1 MNNNYRP
8 QRRLSLH
15 DRLRQSNDHE
25 QSLRRSFLINLQQ
38 HRTQSPNTTA
48 VNNPTEAVRRPSQRR
63 GTIPLLHRRRG
74 SCSDINRLRSSI
86 ETTYDELP
94 SLPFNRQQQQHPR
107 HSNRA
112 GPQQARRVSYTAPSS
127 NERLQQQSQAG
138 AHHPHSQQQQSS
150 LPQGMLGFRPDY
162 VLGKSLLH
170 PTHMIVPRDDTQALE
185 VVNTLSKHDF
195 AWVKRSDGTY
205 TYAILA
211 NRTTGQEGYAYGS
224 TNEEVMVF
232 VIDESGSTK
241 NIRKKYWCEYIRL
254 VSMQGMTTT
263 DIEEKGI
270 DPAPPIVLETRDHVL
285 HNNQDIPNNTLR
297 TQNGVVLCQ
306 EIPVACQEIHRPPQ
320 VNSIGNQ
327 IQDDGQDEEEDTA
340 PLPDMITCVPKEN
353 EEECSLISS
362 VSDRAR
368 GLVWRG

>member
-1 MNNNYRP
+1 
-8 QRRLSLH
+8 
-15 DRLRQSNDHE
+15 
-25 QSLRRSFLINLQQ
+25 
-38 HRTQSPNTTA
+38 
-48 VNNPTEAVRRPSQRR
+48 
-63 GTIPLLHRRRG
+63 
-74 SCSDINRLRSSI
+74 
-86 ETTYDELP
+86 
-94 SLPFNRQQQQHPR
+94 
-107 HSNRA
+107 
-112 GPQQARRVSYTAPSS
+112 
-127 NERLQQQSQAG
+127 
-138 AHHPHSQQQQSS
+138 
-150 LPQGMLGFRPDY
+150 
-162 VLGKSLLH
+162 
-170 PTHMIVPRDDTQALE
+170 MIVPRDDTQALE

-270 DPAPPIVLETRDHVL
+270 DPAPPIVETRDHVL
-285 HNNQDIPNNTLR
+285 HNNQDILNNTLR

-306 EIPVACQEIHRPPQ
+306 EIPVVCQEIHRPPQ

-327 IQDDGQDEEEDTA
+327 IQDDGQDEEENTA